1 MKRNC
6 LLNGTLLLAVL
17 ISITGCGQNNSPSTA
32 ANSPAPTATSSVTG
46 TSAEVNPTAS
56 APATPGTD
64 NAPVAETAVETTETG
79 TTVAAGPALALR
91 IADVKPDPAS
101 QWKEGQH
108 YRRLMPVQPT
118 SAGPGQVEVME
129 FFWYACP
136 HCNALDPFLES
147 WRQKGKPGYVSFVRV
162 PVMWSQMH
170 GLHAR
175 IYYTAQALGQL
186 EALHSSIF
194 AEFHQVQNPLNST
207 EAVAQ
212 FFVRHGVAQADF
224 QRAFTSQAV
233 NASLQ
238 KAQELELRFKV
249 ESVPLIVINGKYIT
263 DVGMAGGHEQLI
275 SLINELVAR
284 EHG

>member
-6 LLNGTLLLAVL
+6 LLNGVLLLAVL
-17 ISITGCGQNNSPSTA
+17 IAVTGCGQNNPPPNAGNT
-32 ANSPAPTATSSVTG
+32 PAPAAASSAAGGVP
-46 TSAEVNPTAS
+46 AEAN
-56 APATPGTD
+56 PATPAVPGAD
-64 NAPVAETAVETTETG
+64 SVPVAETAVETTETG

-91 IADVKPDPAS
+91 IADVKPEPAS

-108 YRRLMPVQPT
+108 YKRLMPVQPT

-136 HCNALDPFLES
+136 HCNALDPYLET
-147 WRQKGKPGYVSFVRV
+147 WRQKNKPSYASFVRV

-175 IYYTAQALGQL
+175 IYYTAQALGKL
-186 EALHSSIF
+186 DALHSSIF

-207 EAVAQ
+207 EAVTQ
-212 FFVRHGVAQADF
+212 FFVKHGIAQADF

-249 ESVPLIVINGKYIT
+249 ESVPYIVINGKYVT
-263 DVGMAGGHEQLI
+263 DVGMAGGPTQLI

-284 EHG
+284 EHGT